1 VKHLFYATHN
11 SKEREGEKE
20 RERERERERDERKK
34 ISFEDRKTKK

>member
-1 VKHLFYATHN
+1 VVKHLFYATHN
-11 SKEREGEKE
+11 SKEREGE